1 MLKYHRINVLILL
14 LMTMVSYPT
23 LGKESVNNS
32 QADAAKSPNII
43 LILTDDQGWT
53 DTSVQ
58 MMDGRPDSKSDYYRT
73 PNLERLAKEGMR
85 FSNAYSPTPVCSPT
99 RTSIQFGKTAARL
112 KNTGHYR
119 SASRCEGEIGIP
131 KMIKAGNP
139 DYVTAHFGKWGLRR
153 TPDDV
158 GYDVSDGFTNNYHG
172 DWRSTEERWA
182 VAVDDPKQIFGL
194 AKRANEFME
203 TQVKAGRPF
212 YMQISHYALHVQHR
226 ALQATIEK
234 YRNLPRGEKCLD
246 EDYADPPPPL
256 NEWMLEYAAMIED
269 LDTSIGQLLDKID
282 QLGIA
287 DNTYI
292 FFTTDNGGG
301 FRGNPPLQGRKGN
314 LWEGGIRVPTIARGP
329 GVEPGSQCDVPIAG
343 WDFFPTISDLIGN
356 QKPLPENLDGG
367 SLREVLENAG
377 KGTVNRQTEGL
388 IFHFPYYVMS
398 SQSAIRLGDYKLL
411 QNLETE
417 EIFLYNVVE
426 DIGETTD
433 LKEKMPEKAE
443 EMYQKMSGYL
453 ASVDAENADDI
464 HWDRIVQLKEE
475 LARLHERRRGLVISD
490 EPGATDEFLQ
500 SNLRM
505 GFINKTLAEQEER
518 WERIQALRKAKSE

>member
-1 MLKYHRINVLILL
+1 MKSQGANVFTIILIVILI
-14 LMTMVSYPT
+14 YPT
-23 LGKESVNNS
+23 FSQQSATGSES
-32 QADAAKSPNII
+32 DAFKSPNII

-58 MMDGRPDSKSDYYRT
+58 MMDDRPDSKSDYYRT

-85 FSNAYSPTPVCSPT
+85 FTNAYSPTPVCSPT

-119 SASRCEGEIGIP
+119 SASRCEDEIGIP
-131 KMIKAGNP
+131 EMIKVANSN
-139 DYVTAHFGKWGLRR
+139 YVTAHFGKWGLRR
-153 TPDDV
+153 TPEDI
-158 GYDVSDGFTNNYHG
+158 GYDFGDGFTNNYHG
-172 DWRSTEERWA
+172 DWRSTDERWA

-194 AKRANEFME
+194 ATRANEFME
-203 TQVKAGRPF
+203 AQVKAGRPF

-226 ALQATIEK
+226 ALKSTIEK
-234 YRNLPRGEKCLD
+234 YRNLPRGQKCLD
-246 EDYADPPPPL
+246 EDYETPPPPL
-256 NEWMLEYAAMIED
+256 NNWMLEYAAMIED
-269 LDTSIGQLLDKID
+269 MDTGIGQVLDKID

-287 DNTYI
+287 ENTYI
-292 FFTTDNGGG
+292 FFTTDNGGA
-301 FRGNPPLQGRKGN
+301 FRGNDPLKGRKGN

-329 GVEPGSQCDVPIAG
+329 GIQPGSQCDVPIAG

-356 QKPLPENLDGG
+356 KNPLPENLDGG
-367 SLREVLENAG
+367 SLREVLENEG
-377 KGTVNRQTEGL
+377 KGTVKRQTEGL

-411 QNLETE
+411 KDLETDE
-417 EIFLYNVVE
+417 VFLYNVVE

-433 LKEKMPEKAE
+433 LKEKMPEKANE
-443 EMYQKMSGYL
+443 LHQKMSDYL
-453 ASVDAENADDI
+453 ASVDAEKADDI
-464 HWDRIVQLKEE
+464 HWDRILQLQEE
-475 LARLHERRRGLVISD
+475 LARLHQKRRELVISD
-490 EPGATDEFLQ
+490 QPGATDEFLQ

-505 GFINKTLAEQEER
+505 RFINETLAEQEGR